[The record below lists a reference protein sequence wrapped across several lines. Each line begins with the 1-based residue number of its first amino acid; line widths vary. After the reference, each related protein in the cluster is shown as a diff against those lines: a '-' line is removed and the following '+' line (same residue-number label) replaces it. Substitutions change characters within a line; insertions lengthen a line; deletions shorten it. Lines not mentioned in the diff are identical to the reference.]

1 MGMKKLKTKEFVAI
15 LVGLVLVYFGV
26 FFFVGLPFLSYTR
39 SHASFVSILISFFF
53 PLPPYVT
60 FFFIRS
66 FWYLRESFE
75 VFDEAWDTLKNYIRE
90 GFKQKRLKVI
100 SVPLGYVSSGI
111 VFGSLFTAVLYL
123 QEAPWQK
130 HLLINTSVSLSSTS
144 PLLAHLLV
152 ILLFAHIN
160 TQIALGFLSILAA
173 AAPAFA
179 FMVLGLF
186 NETFYEKE
194 LKNLK

>member
-1 MGMKKLKTKEFVAI
+1 MKTKEFVAI

-26 FFFVGLPFLSYTR
+26 LFFVGLPFLSYTR
-39 SHASFVSILISFFF
+39 SHASFVSILICFFF

-111 VFGSLFTAVLYL
+111 VFGFLFALVLYL
-123 QEAPWQK
+123 QEPYWPIY
-130 HLLINTSVSLSSTS
+130 LLTGISVSIFNAYPSSDQ
-144 PLLAHLLV
+144 LL
-152 ILLFAHIN
+152 LLFNYFDTKI
-160 TQIALGFLSILAA
+160 LVPGVLSILAA